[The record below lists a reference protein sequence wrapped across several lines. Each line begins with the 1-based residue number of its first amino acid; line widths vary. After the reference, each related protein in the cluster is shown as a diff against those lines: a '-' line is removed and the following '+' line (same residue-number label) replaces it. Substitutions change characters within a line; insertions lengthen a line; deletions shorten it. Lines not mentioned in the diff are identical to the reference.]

1 MAEQTWSGTPASPGI
16 AVGSAWR
23 LPDEAQ
29 AGVTVPPERR
39 EHERATALAALAAA
53 VEELHAVARSLP
65 TAEAEIVETGTLMGE
80 DPALIQAVEDM
91 VLTSGRTA
99 SEAILA
105 AADVHAQAI
114 AAVGDETLAARADD
128 VQSLGRRA
136 ARLARGAQTAAPPNG
151 EAILIAH
158 DLGPADVA
166 ELAPALAGIALDGG
180 GATAHA
186 AIVARSLGIPMVT
199 GVYEGTREIPDGA
212 LVLLDGSSGAVVV
225 APSAQRTQLA
235 RAEMRERRVATQRE
249 HELRDRPAM
258 TTDGMRVSVLA
269 NVASRGELELALR
282 AGAEGIGLLRSE
294 LAFLGASHWPTQR
307 EHAEAI
313 EPILGG
319 LENRTAVVRVL
330 DFGVDKSPPFLQD
343 VPERGIELLLRHRE
357 AFVSQLR
364 AILLAGQ
371 RHEVRILLPMV
382 ETVAQLHQSRELLGA
397 EARTLGVERIPQ
409 LGSMIET
416 PLAVENAGAIARD
429 SDFLSIGTND
439 LTASTLGADRFGANS
454 ARSHHPLVLRSIA
467 RSVAAAHDAGI
478 PIEVCGEAAS
488 DPIMLPL
495 LVGLGIDAVSVGAAR
510 VGTVRGWIRE
520 LSAAEVSGLARSA
533 LTMDTAEEVEWAARP
548 LAAEHS
554 LVR

>member
-1 MAEQTWSGTPASPGI
+1 
-16 AVGSAWR
+16 
-23 LPDEAQ
+23 
-29 AGVTVPPERR
+29 
-39 EHERATALAALAAA
+39 
-53 VEELHAVARSLP
+53 
-65 TAEAEIVETGTLMGE
+65 
-80 DPALIQAVEDM
+80 
-91 VLTSGRTA
+91 
-99 SEAILA
+99 
-105 AADVHAQAI
+105 
-114 AAVGDETLAARADD
+114 
-128 VQSLGRRA
+128 
-136 ARLARGAQTAAPPNG
+136 
-151 EAILIAH
+151 
-158 DLGPADVA
+158 
-166 ELAPALAGIALDGG
+166 
-180 GATAHA
+180 
-186 AIVARSLGIPMVT
+186 
-199 GVYEGTREIPDGA
+199 
-212 LVLLDGSSGAVVV
+212 
-225 APSAQRTQLA
+225 
-235 RAEMRERRVATQRE
+235 MRERRVATQRE

-269 NVASRGELELALR
+269 NAASRGELELALR

-294 LAFLGASHWPTQR
+294 LAFLGASDWPTQR

-467 RSVAAAHDAGI
+467 RSVAAAHDAGV